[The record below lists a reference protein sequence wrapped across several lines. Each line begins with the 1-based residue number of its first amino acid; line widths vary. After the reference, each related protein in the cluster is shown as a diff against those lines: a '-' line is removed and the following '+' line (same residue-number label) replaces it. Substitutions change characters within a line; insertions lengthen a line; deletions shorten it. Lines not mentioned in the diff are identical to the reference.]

1 MVAGGEVAKF
11 QNMMPQ
17 SQHSSSREDMIIEVE
32 VQVLLDIPQQE
43 ATTGGSARSSSC
55 PHPASTSRNADFV
68 PSGLQCGNPSSPP
81 QFSLPQERFCSLF
94 PFHILL
100 DSYGMLVQVSFAH
113 GLELVVFG
121 LPFSCFLK
129 LFLLCAPDWRPF
141 AACLQRCSRHQDV
154 PRFSAFQ
161 GETPSIVEGHSLLCC
176 LHCLAHF
183 SLHW

>member
-1 MVAGGEVAKF
+1 MT
-11 QNMMPQ
+11 PR
-17 SQHSSSREDMIIEVE
+17 QHSSSRENMIIEVE

-43 ATTGGSARSSSC
+43 ATSGGSGASARSSSSS
-55 PHPASTSRNADFV
+55 PQPASTSRDADLM
-68 PSGLQCGNPSSPP
+68 PSALQRGNPTSPTR
-81 QFSLPQERFCSLF
+81 FSLPQERFCSLF
-94 PFHILL
+94 PFHVLL
-100 DSYGMLVQVSFAH
+100 DSDGMLVQVSFVH